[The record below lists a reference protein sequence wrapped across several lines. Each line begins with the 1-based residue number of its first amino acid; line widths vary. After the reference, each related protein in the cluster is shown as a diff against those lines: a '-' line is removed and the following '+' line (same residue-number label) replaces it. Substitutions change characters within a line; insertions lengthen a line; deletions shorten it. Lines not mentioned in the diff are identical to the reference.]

1 MRGITEMRIK
11 KVMLKL
17 LDEKTGNIKWFHLC
31 YVGSNLYDD
40 FLKTFKTDSIG
51 FSDYIAD
58 WVKKDFN
65 LDLAMTTKKDLNILR
80 AVVVDKYKT
89 LFPVI
94 YQNSDIDTNGWLR
107 VWLMQKMEDELKWLR
122 KKKRK

>member
-1 MRGITEMRIK
+1 MRSTRTMRVK

-17 LDEKTGNIKWFHLC
+17 LDEDTGKLKWFHLC
-31 YVGSNLYDD
+31 YVGSSLYND
-40 FLKTFKTDSIG
+40 FLRTVDTDSIG
-51 FSDYIAD
+51 FADYIAD
-58 WVKKDFN
+58 WMKKDFN
-65 LDLAMTTKKDLNILR
+65 LDLTMTTKRDLNILK

-94 YQNSDIDTNGWLR
+94 YNNSEIDTNGWLR

-122 KKKRK
+122 KKK

>member
-1 MRGITEMRIK
+1 MRVK

-17 LDEKTGNIKWFHLC
+17 LDEDTSKLKWFHLC
-31 YVGSNLYDD
+31 YVGSSLYND
-40 FLKTFKTDSIG
+40 FLRTFDTDSIG
-51 FSDYIAD
+51 FADYIAD
-58 WVKKDFN
+58 WMKKDFN
-65 LDLAMTTKKDLNILR
+65 LDLTMTTKRDLNILK

-94 YQNSDIDTNGWLR
+94 YNNSEIDTNGWLR

-122 KKKRK
+122 KKK